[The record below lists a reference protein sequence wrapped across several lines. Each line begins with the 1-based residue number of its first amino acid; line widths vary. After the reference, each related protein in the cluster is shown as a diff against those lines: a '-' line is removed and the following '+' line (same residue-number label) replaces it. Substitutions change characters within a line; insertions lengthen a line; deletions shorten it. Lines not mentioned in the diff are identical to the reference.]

1 MNAPKGDPH
10 SGPPFLRLP
19 LPLSKICYIFA
30 KNVIH
35 MNSVAERK
43 SPSIQTAFRIPEELL
58 SRVKREAKRRGTS
71 VNAYVLEVLDRETRV
86 EWPKLPKDYKV
97 SQEILDLQCV
107 KEWKEPTEEEL
118 REDPRMAAILGY

>member
-1 MNAPKGDPH
+1 M
-10 SGPPFLRLP
+10 
-19 LPLSKICYIFA
+19 PLSW
-30 KNVIH
+30 
-35 MNSVAERK
+35 MS
-43 SPSIQTAFRIPEELL
+43 
-58 SRVKREAKRRGTS
+58 GTS
-71 VNAYVLEVLDRETRV
+71 VNAFVLDVLDRETRI

>member
-1 MNAPKGDPH
+1 
-10 SGPPFLRLP
+10 
-19 LPLSKICYIFA
+19 
-30 KNVIH
+30 

-71 VNAYVLEVLDRETRV
+71 INAYVLEVLDRETRV